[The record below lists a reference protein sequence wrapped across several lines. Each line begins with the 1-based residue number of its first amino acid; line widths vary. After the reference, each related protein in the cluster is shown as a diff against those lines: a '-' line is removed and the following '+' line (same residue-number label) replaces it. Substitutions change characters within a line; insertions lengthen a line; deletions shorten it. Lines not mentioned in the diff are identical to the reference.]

1 MGLRHVRNN
10 RDVGVMVPLLYL
22 LYMSMNHGNSNG
34 FALKEKWYEMG
45 TPESACQESHEK
57 TELFKAEL
65 LATVSH
71 ELRSPLTS
79 IKGYVA
85 TLLRHEQRLPREE
98 RHQFLLAI
106 NEGAARLERIVESLF
121 QMSQLE
127 TGAIILQRSLVDV
140 PLLAQKAMRVVEGG
154 LSAQHAEQ
162 FAFIL
167 LLEDSD
173 GRPTGDM
180 PFLEADP
187 GRLREALDILLDN
200 AVKYS
205 PAGGTITVVIRPIT
219 TTGWGAANEPR
230 PMLKISVTDTGMG
243 IAQEH
248 IERIFERF
256 YRADLRLTR
265 EVNGLGL
272 GLTICKRIIEL
283 HDGAIWA
290 ESLPEKGSAFHVLLP
305 LDIIPGPVESW
316 AR

>member
-1 MGLRHVRNN
+1 MR
-10 RDVGVMVPLLYL
+10 
-22 LYMSMNHGNSNG
+22 
-34 FALKEKWYEMG
+34 
-45 TPESACQESHEK
+45 TPESLRQESCEK
-57 TELFKAEL
+57 TGPFKAEL

-85 TLLRHEQRLPREE
+85 TLLRYEQRLPHEE

-127 TGAIILQRSLVDV
+127 TGATILQRSLVDV
-140 PLLAQKAMRVVEGG
+140 PLLAQKAMRTAEGG

-162 FAFIL
+162 FTFTL

-173 GRPTGDM
+173 GRSSGDV
-180 PFLEADP
+180 PCLEADP

-205 PAGGTITVVIRPIT
+205 PAGGTITVVIRPIRAA
-219 TTGWGAANEPR
+219 GFAVANEPR
-230 PMLKISVTDTGMG
+230 PMLEICVADTGMG

-248 IERIFERF
+248 MERIFERF
-256 YRADLRLTR
+256 YRADMRLTR

-272 GLTICKRIIEL
+272 GLTICKHIIEL
-283 HDGAIWA
+283 HDGTIWA

-305 LDIIPGPVESW
+305 LE
-316 AR
+316 